1 MHTVFM
7 GDLHLSADR
16 PDISKAF
23 IEYLNSDLS
32 EVEALYI
39 IGDLFEVWTSDDI
52 AEPYT
57 DEIATHIKSVSTK
70 LPVYF
75 IHGNRDFMIGNEF
88 ASRSGMILL
97 PEINILNLYGI
108 QTVVLHGD
116 SLCTLDKAYQRFRR
130 FRNSTIVKW
139 IYRHLPKS
147 TRQKIAANIR
157 QKSQNS
163 NQQKTYEI
171 MDVEPSAVSELLT
184 KTNTTRMIHG
194 HTHRPAIH
202 ELDNHK
208 QRIVVGDWYE
218 QGSILI
224 IKKDSAMLQQLPFT
238 TQR

>member
-1 MHTVFM
+1 M

-57 DEIATHIKSVSTK
+57 DEIAAHIKSVSTK

-88 ASRSGMILL
+88 ANRSGMILL

>member
-57 DEIATHIKSVSTK
+57 DEIAAHIKSVSTK

-88 ASRSGMILL
+88 ACRSGMILL

>member
-1 MHTVFM
+1 M

-57 DEIATHIKSVSTK
+57 DEIAAHIKSVSTK

-88 ASRSGMILL
+88 ACRSGMILL

-157 QKSQNS
+157 QKSRNS